1 MDWRMCLI
9 QLQTHV
15 CLGQQLSGQLNK
27 HPEEELEGEP
37 TAAEL
42 HRVLSF
48 PDLTGGTVSV
58 RTLLIPPSSLP
69 KPRFCASS

>member
-9 QLQTHV
+9 QLQTHA

-42 HRVLSF
+42 HRALSF
-48 PDLTGGTVSV
+48 PDLTGGHCQCPYTPDTSQF
-58 RTLLIPPSSLP
+58 PS
-69 KPRFCASS
+69 